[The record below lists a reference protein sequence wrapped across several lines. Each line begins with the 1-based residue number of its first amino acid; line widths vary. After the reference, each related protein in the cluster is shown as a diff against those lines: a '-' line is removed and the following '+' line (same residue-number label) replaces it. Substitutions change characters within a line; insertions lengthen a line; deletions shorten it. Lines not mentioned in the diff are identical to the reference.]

1 MYSRG
6 LICGF
11 LSDEFCICNL
21 FLLATIADAVIPGF
35 FWQDVIFTINVICAG
50 EQLAHY

>member
-11 LSDEFCICNL
+11 LSDEF
-21 FLLATIADAVIPGF
+21 FLLATIADAVIPGT
-35 FWQDVIFTINVICAG
+35 FWQDVSFTINVICAG